1 MADLEIYRKTI
12 QTVLLKYANHPYSY
26 EEVELQTVFDTE
38 RDHYQ
43 VVSVGWEQKH
53 RVYGCSMHLD
63 IKDDKIWIQWN
74 ATDLDIAQKLVHL
87 GILPQDIVIG
97 FHPVNLRQYS
107 DYAVW

>member
-1 MADLEIYRKTI
+1 MADLGVYRKAI
-12 QTVLLKYANHPYSY
+12 QTVLLEYASHPYSY
-26 EEVELQTVFDTE
+26 GEVELQTVFDTE

-63 IKDDKIWIQWN
+63 IKDEKIWIQWN
-74 ATDLDIAQKLVHL
+74 ASDLDIAQKLVHL
-87 GILPQDIVIG
+87 GISPKDIVIG

-107 DYAVW
+107 DYAVR